1 MSDSFEITNPE
12 ILNRIESINNG
23 TIKDIVTSGQAREI
37 EAVVTD
43 TLSGGELAN
52 IVEGEWEQFI
62 PDGTVQFGHWEG
74 TSFTDAP
81 VTSTT
86 AIAKTTPAGPITEY
100 NSNVTA
106 IQRGRIVQPYNATVT
121 DGKVNLSGAPASGSF
136 GANAAYFLGE
146 VNQAVCAAQVGIML
160 GKVIDSTLYN
170 ANPNFWDSHGMS
182 SLNPET
188 WNSITHGDDSLGASL
203 FNMVFGLNPDN
214 NKGQAY
220 IDQNAFAYM
229 AYYMA
234 QNGVFGAGGQS
245 YIESATIGGVT
256 LPDLPCAEASGYTPF
271 DYISGSYNRWRG
283 YSTPFIAPAVASVE
297 NFLAVASGTNA
308 YNNVVRATSIRYIDS
323 SQVLQN
329 VVLWIYAS
337 EIQRNTWSTIVNV
350 TPQQGVQP
358 YSSGEY
364 GNGYSYTYDG
374 RTVYYKTHGE
384 DVGGRYGFGSFITPS
399 SYSEFISLTRDN
411 LGKVA
416 WQLVYGRMV
425 TPSPIEGIT
434 DQPNATVP
442 DVSAWND
449 LASVLQSLQNQFPN
463 VWNNAITYNQIQ
475 PDGTLKPT
483 TYVPV
488 GWPNTVANPWT
499 DTKPTT
505 NNQPTTQTQPQID
518 LDTLVNSQ
526 TSPLTR
532 TLTQTPTPNP
542 NPDLDVPQNP
552 TDTGDGSSPTPIPP
566 TGSASALW
574 SVYHPTQAQVNSFGA
589 WLWSSSFIDNL
600 LKVFQNPMDAIIS
613 LHKVFISPVD
623 AGSTTIHAGYLDS
636 EVPSN
641 YVTQQYVY
649 KDCGYVNCYEV
660 FGNVFDYVGT
670 SVSLYLPFIGIVP
683 LNVDEVM
690 RSTVHVIY
698 GCDLFTGAILVQVEI
713 SRDGNDVVMYQYGGD
728 GGVQYP
734 VSGSRSS
741 GFLTGLAATIGAA
754 ASIATGGAALPAFAA
769 AFGGSVMSAQKQV
782 QHSGGFSGNS
792 GAMGGKT
799 PYLIIERPQTKVA
812 QLFPSLS
819 GYPTNKSGKLSDFE
833 GQVVVSDVHVE
844 GMTAT
849 DTELSMIEDL
859 LKEGVLI

>member
-1 MSDSFEITNPE
+1 MSDAFEITNPE

-23 TIKDIVTSGQAREI
+23 TLKDIVTSGQAREI

-106 IQRGRIVQPYNATVT
+106 IQRGRVVQPYNATVT

-170 ANPNFWDSHGMS
+170 ANPDFWDSHGMS
-182 SLNPET
+182 TLNPET
-188 WNSITHGDDSLGASL
+188 WNSITHGDDSLGATL
-203 FNMVFGLNPDN
+203 FNMVFGLNPDT

-234 QNGVFGAGGQS
+234 QNGVFNTSQTVCTYDTSQIPDWPAEVYTPIPIKYAATMSFANRQVIYIIESLTDGWIPLILNSDNRGLTCMIYHEGNVAAPSISVKYSTNGGQS
-245 YIESATIGGVT
+245 Y
-256 LPDLPCAEASGYTPF
+256 
-271 DYISGSYNRWRG
+271 
-283 YSTPFIAPAVASVE
+283 STSNFI
-297 NFLAVASGTNA
+297 T
-308 YNNVVRATSIRYIDS
+308 
-323 SQVLQN
+323 
-329 VVLWIYAS
+329 
-337 EIQRNTWSTIVNV
+337 
-350 TPQQGVQP
+350 
-358 YSSGEY
+358 
-364 GNGYSYTYDG
+364 G
-374 RTVYYKTHGE
+374 RTVTTTLNNTTYTVYSC
-384 DVGGRYGFGSFITPS
+384 VGANPSNPGTLISTDAYTVNIRNYGRYVATVLIDGTIQTIS
-399 SYSEFISLTRDN
+399 SID
-411 LGKVA
+411 
-416 WQLVYGRMV
+416 
-425 TPSPIEGIT
+425 GIT
-434 DQPNATVP
+434 DQPNATIP
-442 DVSAWND
+442 DTD
-449 LASVLQSLQNQFPN
+449 LWDDIASTLTSLQNQFPN

-505 NNQPTTQTQPQID
+505 DAQPTTQTQPQID
-518 LDTLVNSQ
+518 LDTLLDLQ

-589 WLWSSSFIDNL
+589 WLWSNDFVDQL

-670 SVSLYLPFIGIVP
+670 SISLYLPFIGIVP

-690 RSTVHVIY
+690 RSTIHVTY

-754 ASIATGGAALPAFAA
+754 ASIATGGAALPAVAA

-792 GAMGGKT
+792 GAMGGKI

-819 GYPTNKSGKLSDFE
+819 GYPTNKSGKLSEFE

-859 LKEGVLI
+859 LKEGVLL

>member
-1 MSDSFEITNPE
+1 MSDAFEITNPE

-23 TIKDIVTSGQAREI
+23 TLKDIVTSGQAREI

-106 IQRGRIVQPYNATVT
+106 IQRGRVVQPYNATVT

-136 GANAAYFLGE
+136 GTNAAYFLGE

-170 ANPNFWDSHGMS
+170 ANPDFWDSNGMG

-188 WNSITHGDDSLGASL
+188 WNSITHGDDSLGATL
-203 FNMVFGLNPDN
+203 FNMVFGLNPDT

-229 AYYMA
+229 ALFMA
-234 QNGVFGAGGQS
+234 QNGLFSSEGGS
-245 YIESATIGGVT
+245 IESRPLTFPSDVDAY
-256 LPDLPCAEASGYTPF
+256 LPCSL
-271 DYISGSYNRWRG
+271 
-283 YSTPFIAPAVASVE
+283 SV
-297 NFLAVASGTNA
+297 LT
-308 YNNVVRATSIRYIDS
+308 RY
-323 SQVLQN
+323 Q
-329 VVLWIYAS
+329 
-337 EIQRNTWSTIVNV
+337 TT
-350 TPQQGVQP
+350 
-358 YSSGEY
+358 SSGNHY
-364 GNGYSYTYDG
+364 SRTYVTDVPCIYFTNGLRAILIFYSNARANATLRRITTNLDTGEVSYTDTTVGTQASPYTFDNKS
-374 RTVYYKTHGE
+374 VYYAYFSDTLTGS
-384 DVGGRYGFGSFITPS
+384 VTATTGGNVISANPS
-399 SYSEFISLTRDN
+399 NIADATRN
-411 LGKVA
+411 HLA
-416 WQLVYGRMV
+416 WLALYNSVSGR
-425 TPSPIEGIT
+425 PEGIS
-434 DQPNATVP
+434 DQPNAVLP
-442 DVSAWND
+442 NISAWD
-449 LASVLQSLQNQFPN
+449 DIASTLQSLQNQFPN
-463 VWNNAITYNQIQ
+463 IWNDSITYNQIQ
-475 PDGTLKPT
+475 PDGSLKPT

-488 GWPNTVANPWT
+488 GWPNTVTNPWT
-499 DTKPTT
+499 DTQPTT
-505 NNQPTTQTQPQID
+505 DNQPTTQTQPQID
-518 LDTLVNSQ
+518 LDTLVDTQ

-552 TDTGDGSSPTPIPP
+552 NDTGDGSSPTPIPP

-589 WLWSSSFIDNL
+589 WLWSNDFVDQL
-600 LKVFQNPMDAIIS
+600 LKVFQNPMEAIIS
-613 LHKVFISPVD
+613 LHKVFISPID

-690 RSTVHVIY
+690 RSTIHVTY

-713 SRDGNDVVMYQYGGD
+713 SRDGNNVVMYQYGGD

-792 GAMGGKT
+792 GAMGGKI

-812 QLFPSLS
+812 QLFPTLS
-819 GYPTNKSGKLSDFE
+819 GYPTNISGKLSDFE

-859 LKEGVLI
+859 LKEGVLL

>member
-1 MSDSFEITNPE
+1 MSDAFEITNPE

-43 TLSGGELAN
+43 TLSGGELAT
-52 IVEGEWEQFI
+52 IV
-62 PDGTVQFGHWEG
+62 DGNYEVPINDGSVNFMHYEG

-100 NSNVTA
+100 NSNVTT
-106 IQRGRIVQPYNATVT
+106 IQRGRVVQPYNATVT

-170 ANPNFWDSHGMS
+170 ANPDFWDSQGMS

-188 WNSITHGDDSLGASL
+188 WGSLTHGDDSLGASL
-203 FNMVFGLNPDN
+203 FNMVFGINPDT

-234 QNGVFGAGGQS
+234 QNGVFSTGQHYYELDDGTLPSGASTTVVVSNGYGEIIGTTGRNSILLPAIPSDWIPVIIQSGGSTSTRLIPILFHIGSVSAPTLEQFKTRAYYNDGS
-245 YIESATIGGVT
+245 TSIYNNYGWRSATTNTT
-256 LPDLPCAEASGYTPF
+256 LKGTTYT
-271 DYISGSYNRWRG
+271 YISGA
-283 YSTPFIAPAVASVE
+283 STASWTVG
-297 NFLAVASGTNA
+297 NFVSLGAA
-308 YNNVVRATSIRYIDS
+308 
-323 SQVLQN
+323 
-329 VVLWIYAS
+329 
-337 EIQRNTWSTIVNV
+337 
-350 TPQQGVQP
+350 VQP
-358 YSSGEY
+358 SG
-364 GNGYSYTYDG
+364 NSRDMATVIFDG
-374 RTVYYKTHGE
+374 VSHT
-384 DVGGRYGFGSFITPS
+384 DSA
-399 SYSEFISLTRDN
+399 LD
-411 LGKVA
+411 
-416 WQLVYGRMV
+416 
-425 TPSPIEGIT
+425 GIT
-434 DQPNATVP
+434 DQPNATIP
-442 DVSAWND
+442 DTNLWND
-449 LASVLQSLQNQFPN
+449 IASTLASLQNQFPN
-463 VWNNAITYNQIQ
+463 VWNDSITYNQIQ
-475 PDGTLKPT
+475 PDGSLKPT

-499 DTKPTT
+499 DTRPTT
-505 NNQPTTQTQPQID
+505 DNQPTTQAQPQID
-518 LDTLVNSQ
+518 LDTLLDSQ

-613 LHKVFISPVD
+613 LHKVFINPVD

-690 RSTVHVIY
+690 RSTIHVIY

-754 ASIATGGAALPAFAA
+754 ASIATGGAALPAVAA

-792 GAMGGKT
+792 GAMGGKI

-812 QLFPSLS
+812 QLFPTLS
-819 GYPTNKSGKLSDFE
+819 GYPTNVSGKLSDFE

-859 LKEGVLI
+859 LKEGVLL

>member
-1 MSDSFEITNPE
+1 MSDAFEITNPE

-23 TIKDIVTSGQAREI
+23 TLKDVVISGQTREI

-52 IVEGEWEQFI
+52 IVSGNYEVPI
-62 PDGTVQFGHWEG
+62 NDGSVNFMHYEG
-74 TSFTDAP
+74 TAFTDAP

-86 AIAKTTPAGPITEY
+86 SIAKTTPAGPITQY

-121 DGKVNLSGAPASGSF
+121 DGKVNLSGSPASGSF

-170 ANPNFWDSHGMS
+170 ANPDFWDSHGMS
-182 SLNPET
+182 SLNPAT

-203 FNMVFGLNPDN
+203 FNMVFGLNPDT

-234 QNGVFGAGGQS
+234 QNGVFSSPSSVEDAPSDMNLSDNYFPINLNEPVTYYYRYAPSDSRSYLVVITPINGAIYANVGETRFS
-245 YIESATIGGVT
+245 VLCASAT
-256 LPDLPCAEASGYTPF
+256 SG
-271 DYISGSYNRWRG
+271 
-283 YSTPFIAPAVASVE
+283 E
-297 NFLAVASGTNA
+297 
-308 YNNVVRATSIRYIDS
+308 
-323 SQVLQN
+323 
-329 VVLWIYAS
+329 
-337 EIQRNTWSTIVNV
+337 
-350 TPQQGVQP
+350 QP
-358 YSSGEY
+358 YAIEQHFSNQTGELISATTLTA
-364 GNGYSYTYDG
+364 NFSDVYTYDG
-374 RTVYYKTHGE
+374 KTVY
-384 DVGGRYGFGSFITPS
+384 RYAVSKSPTTYQGMLTTPNPKS
-399 SYSEFISLTRDN
+399 KQPASADYS
-411 LGKVA
+411 KVA
-416 WQLVYGRMV
+416 WCILYNSTTGGV
-425 TPSPIEGIT
+425 EGISN
-434 DQPNATVP
+434 QPNATIP
-442 DVSAWND
+442 DISGWND
-449 LASVLQSLQNQFPN
+449 IASTLASLQNQFPN
-463 VWNNAITYNQIQ
+463 IWNNAVTYNQIQ

-505 NNQPTTQTQPQID
+505 DAQPTTQTQPQID
-518 LDTLVNSQ
+518 LDTLLDLQ

-542 NPDLDVPQNP
+542 NPDLDIPQNP

-589 WLWSSSFIDNL
+589 WLWSTNFVDQL

-623 AGSTTIHAGYLDS
+623 AGATTIHAGYLDS

-649 KDCGYVNCYEV
+649 ADCGYVDCYEV

-670 SVSLYLPFIGIVP
+670 NISLYLPFIGIVP

-690 RSTVHVIY
+690 RSTIHVTY

-754 ASIATGGAALPAFAA
+754 ASIATGGAALPAVAA

-792 GAMGGKT
+792 GAMGGKI

-819 GYPTNKSGKLSDFE
+819 GYPTNKSGKLNDFE

-844 GMTAT
+844 GMAAT

-859 LKEGVLI
+859 LKEGVLL

>member
-1 MSDSFEITNPE
+1 MSDAFEITNPE

-23 TIKDIVTSGQAREI
+23 TLKDIVTSGQAREI

-43 TLSGGELAN
+43 TLSGGELAT
-52 IVEGEWEQFI
+52 IV
-62 PDGTVQFGHWEG
+62 DGNYEVPINDGSVNFMHYEG

-100 NSNVTA
+100 NSNVTS
-106 IQRGRIVQPYNATVT
+106 IQRGRVVQPYNATVT
-121 DGKVNLSGAPASGSF
+121 DGKVNLSGTPASGSF

-146 VNQAVCAAQVGIML
+146 VNQAVCAAQVGIAL

-170 ANPNFWDSHGMS
+170 ANPNFWDSQGMS

-188 WNSITHGDDSLGASL
+188 WGSLTHGDDSLGASL
-203 FNMVFGLNPDN
+203 FNMVFGINPDT

-234 QNGVFGAGGQS
+234 QNGVFDGTSITVDPDSIPSGLTGVSDPIYVVKPAFNFVNTFPNHSYAYTSSPLASGIDRRGNAVSLYFEYSDLISNDDISFAIGNGNVVISSKSPIDSTGTFIWRVNSTGANSASGGSSNQTITYNGDTAYGKNASTIIPVITSPEISPNITNTRNLIWILS
-245 YIESATIGGVT
+245 YGQFIETSALDGVT
-256 LPDLPCAEASGYTPF
+256 
-271 DYISGSYNRWRG
+271 N
-283 YSTPFIAPAVASVE
+283 
-297 NFLAVASGTNA
+297 
-308 YNNVVRATSIRYIDS
+308 
-323 SQVLQN
+323 
-329 VVLWIYAS
+329 
-337 EIQRNTWSTIVNV
+337 
-350 TPQQGVQP
+350 
-358 YSSGEY
+358 
-364 GNGYSYTYDG
+364 
-374 RTVYYKTHGE
+374 
-384 DVGGRYGFGSFITPS
+384 
-399 SYSEFISLTRDN
+399 
-411 LGKVA
+411 
-416 WQLVYGRMV
+416 
-425 TPSPIEGIT
+425 
-434 DQPNATVP
+434 QPNATIP
-442 DVSAWND
+442 DTDLWND
-449 LASVLQSLQNQFPN
+449 IASTLASLQNQFPN
-463 VWNNAITYNQIQ
+463 VWNDSITYNQIQ
-475 PDGTLKPT
+475 PDGSLKPT

-488 GWPNTVANPWT
+488 GWPTTVSNPWT

-505 NNQPTTQTQPQID
+505 DAQPTTQAQPQID
-518 LDTLVNSQ
+518 LDTLLDSQ
-526 TSPLTR
+526 ISPLTR

-542 NPDLDVPQNP
+542 DPDLDVPQNP
-552 TDTGDGSSPTPIPP
+552 TDTGGGSSPTPIPP

-574 SVYHPTQAQVNSFGA
+574 SVYHPTQAQVNAFGA
-589 WLWSSSFIDNL
+589 WLWSNDFVDQL

-690 RSTVHVIY
+690 RSTIHVTY

-819 GYPTNKSGKLSDFE
+819 GYPTNVSGKLSDFE

>member
-1 MSDSFEITNPE
+1 MSDAFEITNPE

-23 TIKDIVTSGQAREI
+23 TIKDIVTSGQSREI

-43 TLSGGELAN
+43 TLSGGELAT
-52 IVEGEWEQFI
+52 IV
-62 PDGTVQFGHWEG
+62 DGNYEVPINDGSVNFMHYEG

-100 NSNVTA
+100 NSNVTS

-121 DGKVNLSGAPASGSF
+121 DGKVNLSGTPASGSF

-146 VNQAVCAAQVGIML
+146 VNQAVCATQVGIML
-160 GKVIDSTLYN
+160 GKVIDSALYN
-170 ANPNFWDSHGMS
+170 ANPNFWDSHGMG

-188 WNSITHGDDSLGASL
+188 WNSITHGNDSLGATL
-203 FNMVFGLNPDN
+203 FNMVFGLNPDT

-234 QNGVFGAGGQS
+234 QNGVFDGRQIVNPEYDGSLGPLDGPRAWNFPVRMYDFQS
-245 YIESATIGGVT
+245 YSWSNGRGSSQVIYSNNSEPVISILYKTPDGYGGVWQASRAPFHFARAENGRVNLEGDATLVTKINDVRYYRFFTSFGGGVQNTVHT
-256 LPDLPCAEASGYTPF
+256 LPYDMVNYVPYTTDVIKVMF
-271 DYISGSYNRWRG
+271 SSEY
-283 YSTPFIAPAVASVE
+283 APAV
-297 NFLAVASGTNA
+297 
-308 YNNVVRATSIRYIDS
+308 
-323 SQVLQN
+323 
-329 VVLWIYAS
+329 
-337 EIQRNTWSTIVNV
+337 
-350 TPQQGVQP
+350 
-358 YSSGEY
+358 
-364 GNGYSYTYDG
+364 
-374 RTVYYKTHGE
+374 
-384 DVGGRYGFGSFITPS
+384 
-399 SYSEFISLTRDN
+399 
-411 LGKVA
+411 
-416 WQLVYGRMV
+416 
-425 TPSPIEGIT
+425 EGIS
-434 DQPNATVP
+434 DQPNATLP
-442 DVSAWND
+442 DISGWND

-488 GWPNTVANPWT
+488 GWPNTTANPWT

-518 LDTLVNSQ
+518 LDTLVDSQ

-552 TDTGDGSSPTPIPP
+552 TDTGNGSSPTPIPP

-574 SVYHPTQAQVNSFGA
+574 SVYHPTQAQVNAFGA
-589 WLWSSSFIDNL
+589 WLWSNDFVDQL

-670 SVSLYLPFIGIVP
+670 NISLYLPFIGIVP
-683 LNVDEVM
+683 LNVEEVM
-690 RSTVHVIY
+690 RSTIHITY
-698 GCDLFTGAILVQVEI
+698 GCDLFTGAILVQVEV
-713 SRDGNDVVMYQYGGD
+713 SRDGNDIVMYQYGGD

-734 VSGSRSS
+734 VSGARSS
-741 GFLTGLAATIGAA
+741 GFLTGIAATIGAA
-754 ASIATGGAALPAFAA
+754 ASMFTGGAAAPAVIAA
-769 AFGGSVMSAQKQV
+769 VGGGVLSGQKQV
-782 QHSGGFSGNS
+782 QHSGGFTGNS

-844 GMTAT
+844 GMSAT

>member
-1 MSDSFEITNPE
+1 MSDAFEITNPE

-23 TIKDIVTSGQAREI
+23 TLKDIVISGQAREI

-43 TLSGGELAN
+43 TLSGGELAT
-52 IVEGEWEQFI
+52 IV
-62 PDGTVQFGHWEG
+62 DGNYEVPINDGSVNFMHYEG

-86 AIAKTTPAGPITEY
+86 AIAKTTPAGPITQY

-106 IQRGRIVQPYNATVT
+106 IQRGRVVQPYNATVT
-121 DGKVNLSGAPASGSF
+121 DGKVNLSGTPASGSF

-146 VNQAVCAAQVGIML
+146 VNQAVCAAQVGIAL
-160 GKVIDSTLYN
+160 GKVIDGALYN
-170 ANPNFWDSHGMS
+170 ANPDFWDAQGMS

-188 WNSITHGDDSLGASL
+188 WGSLTHGDDSLGATL
-203 FNMVFGLNPDN
+203 FNMVFGINPDT

-234 QNGVFGAGGQS
+234 QNGFF
-245 YIESATIGGVT
+245 T
-256 LPDLPCAEASGYTPF
+256 DASGYTIDISQYPNWPSVLYTPIPSSTMATAIGTGNILSHYDIINTYGGIPLIF
-271 DYISGSYNRWRG
+271 TTNSGERSLAAALIFEGDVTISSVSGDIEYEMTRYPGIRTTRFGAKYTGNTLNGTAYTFYTSDYASPSGSGSISAYTGVYNIT
-283 YSTPFIAPAVASVE
+283 S
-297 NFLAVASGTNA
+297 NLSG
-308 YNNVVRATSIRYIDS
+308 
-323 SQVLQN
+323 
-329 VVLWIYAS
+329 
-337 EIQRNTWSTIVNV
+337 
-350 TPQQGVQP
+350 
-358 YSSGEY
+358 
-364 GNGYSYTYDG
+364 
-374 RTVYYKTHGE
+374 
-384 DVGGRYGFGSFITPS
+384 GSFSPSLRNAIATVLLDGTPIGGLDGVS
-399 SYSEFISLTRDN
+399 NQEGATIPDTTGWDN
-411 LGKVA
+411 L
-416 WQLVYGRMV
+416 
-425 TPSPIEGIT
+425 
-434 DQPNATVP
+434 N
-442 DVSAWND
+442 DV
-449 LASVLQSLQNQFPN
+449 LASLQNQFPN
-463 VWNNAITYNQIQ
+463 VWNDSITYNQIQ

-488 GWPNTVANPWT
+488 GWPTTVANPWT

-505 NNQPTTQTQPQID
+505 DSQPTTQAQPQID
-518 LDTLVNSQ
+518 LDTLLDSQ
-526 TSPLTR
+526 TNPLTR

-574 SVYHPTQAQVNSFGA
+574 SVYHPTQAQVNAFGA
-589 WLWSSSFIDNL
+589 WLWSNDFVDQL

-613 LHKVFISPVD
+613 LHKVFINPVD

-690 RSTVHVIY
+690 RSTIHVIY

-819 GYPTNKSGKLSDFE
+819 GYPTNVSGKLSDFE

-859 LKEGVLI
+859 LKEGVLL

>member
-1 MSDSFEITNPE
+1 MSDAFEITNPE

-23 TIKDIVTSGQAREI
+23 TLKDIVTSGQSREI

-43 TLSGGELAN
+43 TLSGGELAT
-52 IVEGEWEQFI
+52 IV
-62 PDGTVQFGHWEG
+62 DGNYEVPINDGSVNFMHYEG

-100 NSNVTA
+100 NSNVTS
-106 IQRGRIVQPYNATVT
+106 IQRGRVVQPYNATVT
-121 DGKVNLSGAPASGSF
+121 DGKVNLSGTPASGSF

-146 VNQAVCAAQVGIML
+146 VNQAVCAAQVGIAL
-160 GKVIDSTLYN
+160 GKVIDGALYN
-170 ANPNFWDSHGMS
+170 ANPNFWDAQGMS

-188 WNSITHGDDSLGASL
+188 WGSLTHGDDSLGATL
-203 FNMVFGLNPDN
+203 FNMVFGINPDT

-220 IDQNAFAYM
+220 VDQNAFAYM

-234 QNGVFGAGGQS
+234 QNGVFDIGHQYYELDDGTLPSDVPTTVVVSTGYGETIGTTGRNTVQLINIPSDWIPVIFQANTTTSTILHPALFHIGSVSAPTLERYKTRAYYNNGSASIYNTQGWRAATTHTTLKGTEYTYITGVGDASWNVGQLVGLGS
-245 YIESATIGGVT
+245 TVQPFSSSHRNIATIIFDGALHVDGGV
-256 LPDLPCAEASGYTPF
+256 
-271 DYISGSYNRWRG
+271 
-283 YSTPFIAPAVASVE
+283 
-297 NFLAVASGTNA
+297 
-308 YNNVVRATSIRYIDS
+308 
-323 SQVLQN
+323 
-329 VVLWIYAS
+329 
-337 EIQRNTWSTIVNV
+337 
-350 TPQQGVQP
+350 
-358 YSSGEY
+358 
-364 GNGYSYTYDG
+364 
-374 RTVYYKTHGE
+374 
-384 DVGGRYGFGSFITPS
+384 
-399 SYSEFISLTRDN
+399 
-411 LGKVA
+411 
-416 WQLVYGRMV
+416 
-425 TPSPIEGIT
+425 EGIT
-434 DQPNATVP
+434 DQPNATIP
-442 DVSAWND
+442 DTSLWND
-449 LASVLQSLQNQFPN
+449 IASTLASLQNQFPN
-463 VWNNAITYNQIQ
+463 VWNDSITYNQIQ

-488 GWPNTVANPWT
+488 GWPTTVANPWT
-499 DTKPTT
+499 DVKPTT
-505 NNQPTTQTQPQID
+505 DAQLTTQAQPQID
-518 LDTLVNSQ
+518 LDTLLDSQ

-574 SVYHPTQAQVNSFGA
+574 SVYHPTQAQVNAFGA
-589 WLWSSSFIDNL
+589 WLWSSNFIDNL

-649 KDCGYVNCYEV
+649 RDCGYVNCYEV

-690 RSTVHVIY
+690 RSTIHVIY

-819 GYPTNKSGKLSDFE
+819 GYPTNVSGKLSDFE

-844 GMTAT
+844 GMSAT

>member
-23 TIKDIVTSGQAREI
+23 TLKDIVISGQAGEI

-43 TLSGGELAN
+43 TLSGGELAT
-52 IVEGEWEQFI
+52 IV
-62 PDGTVQFGHWEG
+62 DGNYEVPINDGSVNFMHYEG

-100 NSNVTA
+100 NSNVTS

-121 DGKVNLSGAPASGSF
+121 DGKVNLSGTPASGSF

-146 VNQAVCAAQVGIML
+146 VNQAVCAAQVGVML

-170 ANPNFWDSHGMS
+170 ANPDFWDSQGMS

-188 WNSITHGDDSLGASL
+188 WGSLTHGDDSLGASL
-203 FNMVFGLNPDN
+203 FNMVFGINPDT

-234 QNGVFGAGGQS
+234 QNGVFDIGQQYYELDDGTLPSGVPTTVIISSGYGETVGATGRNSLRFRSIPSGWVPVITAPYANDTRLMAVLFHEGSVSRPTLDDVISRAFYNSGSSSIINDKSWSSAAVGSTLNGTEYTVTRTNFGSWNVGGFVGYGVDTQPFS
-245 YIESATIGGVT
+245 GVDGDVGKTMRNIATIIFDGTLHVDGGV
-256 LPDLPCAEASGYTPF
+256 
-271 DYISGSYNRWRG
+271 
-283 YSTPFIAPAVASVE
+283 
-297 NFLAVASGTNA
+297 
-308 YNNVVRATSIRYIDS
+308 
-323 SQVLQN
+323 
-329 VVLWIYAS
+329 
-337 EIQRNTWSTIVNV
+337 
-350 TPQQGVQP
+350 
-358 YSSGEY
+358 
-364 GNGYSYTYDG
+364 
-374 RTVYYKTHGE
+374 
-384 DVGGRYGFGSFITPS
+384 
-399 SYSEFISLTRDN
+399 
-411 LGKVA
+411 
-416 WQLVYGRMV
+416 
-425 TPSPIEGIT
+425 EGIT
-434 DQPNATVP
+434 DQPNATIP
-442 DVSAWND
+442 DTSLWND
-449 LASVLQSLQNQFPN
+449 IASTLASLQNQFPN
-463 VWNNAITYNQIQ
+463 VWNDSITYNQIQ

-488 GWPNTVANPWT
+488 GWPTTVANPWT
-499 DTKPTT
+499 DVKPTT
-505 NNQPTTQTQPQID
+505 DAQLTTQAQPQID
-518 LDTLVNSQ
+518 LDTLLDSQ

-552 TDTGDGSSPTPIPP
+552 TDTGGGSSPTPIPP

-574 SVYHPTQAQVNSFGA
+574 SVYHPTQAQVNAFGA
-589 WLWSSSFIDNL
+589 WLWSNDFVDQL

-670 SVSLYLPFIGIVP
+670 NISLYLPFVGIVP
-683 LNVDEVM
+683 LNVEEVM
-690 RSTVHVIY
+690 RSTIHITY
-698 GCDLFTGAILVQVEI
+698 GCDLFTGAILVQVEV

-734 VSGSRSS
+734 VSGARSS
-741 GFLTGLAATIGAA
+741 GFLTGIAATLGAA
-754 ASIATGGAALPAFAA
+754 ASMFTGGAAAPAVIAA
-769 AFGGSVMSAQKQV
+769 VGGGVLSGQKQV
-782 QHSGGFSGNS
+782 QHSGGFTGNS

-819 GYPTNKSGKLSDFE
+819 GYPTNVSGKLSDFE

-844 GMTAT
+844 GMSAT

-859 LKEGVLI
+859 LKEGILL